1 MSVALAPFF
10 ANKRISVKRI
20 WSLKKR
26 IAVICVMLS
35 LTAYAISPLIT
46 LWALQDAILQHDA
59 QRLQRYVDWSTL
71 SYSLRDALNGRHNLP
86 EDDDLPSFG
95 QSFATAAAAHAIEKS
110 LTPLVLLTV
119 IEQGAPSLLQRHNK
133 VARFPWRLLNFRF
146 VGIRHFNVLFK
157 PDVQTAYTLHLT
169 FEHWGWKV
177 TSIDLPHNVR
187 QA

>member
-26 IAVICVMLS
+26 IAMICVMLS
-35 LTAYAISPLIT
+35 LAAYAVSPLIT
-46 LWALQDAILQHDA
+46 LWMLQDAILRHDA
-59 QRLQRYVDWSTL
+59 QCLQRHVDWSAL
-71 SYSLRDALNGRHNLP
+71 SYSLRDTLSDQQNSP

-95 QSFATAAAAHAIEKS
+95 HSFATAAAAHVIEKS
-110 LTPLVLLTV
+110 LTPLVLLAV
-119 IEQGAPSLLQRHNK
+119 IEQGAPFLKERHDEGTC
-133 VARFPWRLLNFRF
+133 FPWRLLSLRF
-146 VGIRHFNVLFK
+146 VGIRHFNVMFK
-157 PDVQTAYTLHLT
+157 PDVQTTYTLHLT

-177 TSIDLPHNVR
+177 TGIDLPHNLR